1 MTVQEFVIQDMHC
14 ASCVSAIEDALNNVP
29 GVEEANVNLATLKAT
44 VRYDEKESNQTKLV
58 KAIKDAGYTPAPS
71 DLLSGKL
78 AFKIIGMESSH
89 CEGVIRRSLEDLPGV
104 ESVSVSYGNSS
115 ATIKYEP
122 SVLTSTEI
130 KKAIEEAG
138 YTAIEY
144 DSSENTQQTAQ
155 TREINTLKNTLLFSS
170 FVTVIILLFSFHA
183 FIPLLADIDRQTVL
197 YILFLLTT
205 PVQFYSGKRFYR
217 GIRSLFKYG
226 RADMNTLITFGTSAA
241 YFFSTIVT
249 FVPQWIPEV
258 SQAVYYDT
266 AAVIITLILFGRF
279 LEARAKGKT
288 SEAIKKL
295 MGLQAQT
302 AYVERDGKERLV
314 PIENVLVDDIVLVKP
329 GQKFPAD
336 GVVLSGNSTV
346 DESMVTG
353 EPIPVEKNEGDP
365 VIAATI
371 NKNGA
376 LRIKALKVGSDTLLA
391 QIIKLVEQAQ
401 GSKAPIQRL
410 ADKVASIFVPVV
422 FGIAGMTFL
431 IWYTF
436 GPEPSLIF
444 ALVNLVSV
452 LIIAC
457 PCALG
462 LATPTAIMVGT
473 GKGAEYGILVKNGE
487 ALETAHKIT
496 TVVFDKTGTLTQGHP
511 EVTDVIPINGMNRD
525 ELLEIAAAV
534 EKNSEHPLAESVVR
548 KAEQSGISFGTA
560 SGFTAVPGMGI
571 RAYYKEKNVMLG
583 SNHFLEQR
591 SLKIDALHS
600 EISRLE
606 SDGKTVIVLG
616 VDNDA
621 AGIIAV
627 ADTIKDDA
635 AVAVNMLRESGIDV
649 VLLSGDNKLTAN
661 AIAREVGIDTVIAEV
676 LPEEKAEVIK
686 QLQEKGHI
694 VAMAGDGINDAPAL
708 AQADVGIALGSGTD
722 VAIETGDIV
731 LIKDKVTDV
740 GRALNLSSYTLKKIK
755 QNLFFAFIYNIIGI
769 PVAAGILYPLTGF
782 LLNPMIAAAAMAMSS
797 ISVVSNS
804 LSMKQFKM

>member
-1 MTVQEFVIQDMHC
+1 MAVQEFIIEDMHC
-14 ASCVSAIEDALNNVP
+14 ASCVSAIENSLKNVP
-29 GVEEANVNLATLKAT
+29 GVEEANVNLATNRAT
-44 VRYDEKESNQTKLV
+44 VRYDEKDSDQTMLV
-58 KAIKDAGYTPAPS
+58 KAIQDAGYTPA
-71 DLLSGKL
+71 LSGKIT
-78 AFKIIGMESSH
+78 FKIIGMESSH
-89 CEGVIRRSLEDLPGV
+89 CEGVIRRSLENLPGI
-104 ESVSVSYGNSS
+104 ESVSVSFRNSS
-115 ATIKYEP
+115 AYIKYELNL
-122 SVLTSTEI
+122 LTRAEI
-130 KKAIEEAG
+130 KKSIEDTG
-138 YTAIEY
+138 YTVIEY
-144 DSSENTQQTAQ
+144 DFVENIQQTAHI
-155 TREINTLKNTLLFSS
+155 REFNTLKNNLLFSS
-170 FVTVIILLFSFHA
+170 ILTFFILLFSFHT
-183 FIPLLADIDRQTVL
+183 FIPLLADIERQSVL

-205 PVQFYSGKRFYR
+205 PVQFYVGKRFYR
-217 GIRSLFKYG
+217 GIRSLLRYG
-226 RADMNTLITFGTSAA
+226 IADMNILIAVGTSAA
-241 YFFSTIVT
+241 YFYSSIVT
-249 FVPQWIPEV
+249 FVPGLIPEA
-258 SQAVYYDT
+258 SQVVYYDT

-279 LEARAKGKT
+279 LEAQAKGKT

-295 MGLQAQT
+295 MGLQAKS
-302 AYVERDGKERLV
+302 AYVERDGMERLV
-314 PIENVLVDDIVLVKP
+314 PLEDVLVNDIVLVKP
-329 GQKFPAD
+329 GQKFPVD
-336 GVVLSGNSTV
+336 GIVLSGYSTV

-353 EPIPVEKNEGDP
+353 ETIPIEKSEGDS

-371 NKNGA
+371 NKNGV
-376 LRIKALKVGSDTLLA
+376 LRVKALKVGSDTLLA

-401 GSKAPIQRL
+401 RSKAPIQRL

-444 ALVNLVSV
+444 ALVNFVSV

-487 ALETAHKIT
+487 ALEMAHKIT

-511 EVTDVIPINGMNRD
+511 EVTDVIPINGITGD

-534 EKNSEHPLAESVVR
+534 ENNSEHPLAESIAR
-548 KAEQSGISFGTA
+548 KADLSGITYDTA
-560 SGFTAVPGMGI
+560 TEFTAVPGRGI
-571 RAYYKEKNVMLG
+571 QAKYKDKNVLLG

-591 SLKIDALHS
+591 SLKTDALRS

-606 SDGKTVIVLG
+606 SDGKTVMVLG
-616 VDNDA
+616 VNNEA

-627 ADTIKDDA
+627 ADTVKDDA
-635 AVAVNMLRESGIDV
+635 AVAVKSLCDSGVDV
-649 VLLSGDNKLTAN
+649 CLLSGDNKLTAN
-661 AIAREVGIDTVIAEV
+661 AVAREVGIDTVIAEV

-722 VAIETGDIV
+722 VAIETGDII
-731 LIKDKVTDV
+731 LIKDKVIDV
-740 GRALNLSSYTLKKIK
+740 GRALTLSSYTMKKIK

-769 PVAAGILYPLTGF
+769 PVAAGVLYPLTGF

>member
-1 MTVQEFVIQDMHC
+1 MAVQEFVIQDMHC
-14 ASCVSAIEDALNNVP
+14 ASCVSVIEKALNNVP
-29 GVEEANVNLATLKAT
+29 GVEEASVNLATVKAT
-44 VRYDEKESNQTKLV
+44 VRYDETICDLTTLV

-78 AFKIIGMESSH
+78 SFKIIGMESSH
-89 CEGVIRRSLEDLPGV
+89 CEGVIRRSLEDLPGI
-104 ESVSVSYGNSS
+104 ESVSVSYGNSL
-115 ATIKYEP
+115 ATIQYEP
-122 SVLTSTEI
+122 IVLTSTEI

-155 TREINTLKNTLLFSS
+155 NREINTLKNTLLISS
-170 FVTVIILLFSFHA
+170 ILTVIILLFSFHT
-183 FIPLLADIDRQTVL
+183 FIPLLADIERQTVL

-205 PVQFYSGKRFYR
+205 PVQFYGGKRFYR
-217 GIRSLFKYG
+217 GLRSLFKYG
-226 RADMNTLITFGTSAA
+226 RADMNTLIAFGTSAA

-302 AYVERDGKERLV
+302 AYVERDGKEQLV

-336 GVVLSGNSTV
+336 GIVLSGRSTV

-353 EPIPVEKNEGDP
+353 EPIPVEKSEGDS

-376 LRIKALKVGSDTLLA
+376 LRVKALKVGSDTLLA

-410 ADKVASIFVPVV
+410 SDKVASIFVPVV

-444 ALVNLVSV
+444 ALVNFVSV

-473 GKGAEYGILVKNGE
+473 GKGAEYGIQVKNGE

-511 EVTDVIPINGMNRD
+511 EVTDLIPINEMTED

-548 KAEQSGISFGTA
+548 KAEQSGITFGSA
-560 SGFTAVPGMGI
+560 SEFTAVPGMGI
-571 RAYYKEKNVMLG
+571 QAHYKDNDILLG
-583 SNHFLEQR
+583 NNHFLEQHT
-591 SLKIDALHS
+591 LNTNVLHS

-606 SDGKTVIVLG
+606 SDGKTVMVLG
-616 VDNDA
+616 VNNEA

-635 AVAVNMLRESGIDV
+635 AVAVKILRDSNIDV
-649 VLLSGDNKLTAN
+649 VLLSGDNKLTVN

-686 QLQEKGHI
+686 QLQEKGHT

-731 LIKDKVTDV
+731 LIKDNVTDV
-740 GRALNLSSYTLKKIK
+740 GRALTLSSYTMKKIK

-769 PVAAGILYPLTGF
+769 PVAAGVLYPLTGF